1 MALPAGETSAP
12 TNPLPQIAIAM
23 SEKPQTTP
31 AASTQPASAP
41 TPLSPVAP
49 PPGETPPHPHLR
61 PDTPTWL
68 KAACGILLALMA
80 NQVRLPIPAQCPAS
94 GLLSKLAVSDIAFL
108 AAFAVAGLHTAI
120 RGGRL
125 RLPLLCLL
133 PVLASAAANIAS
145 GTGLGGALEVAQTA
159 MLLVG
164 GVALFSFMTRTM
176 PRTTLAAVTAGL
188 VLNLVAAAIQLA
200 HSGAYLALAP
210 RDVIELPWGIGA
222 AMTGLFRS
230 PTALAVYLA
239 ATLAWTTPQWL
250 GLTARLSGL
259 IRWLPELAV
268 AAVTGVALLL
278 LPNAPLALLA
288 AAALTIG
295 AAASSRSS
303 VATVVLAILL
313 AGLAA
318 WQAPSLG
325 VLDVWRAT
333 ASPLKGYDYQ
343 PDAAVLFNSYEPI
356 LADDHSPAAHELRT
370 SHYDLIAAVR
380 TAVRN
385 PLHGVGSGNYQ
396 KAIGK
401 AYGLDEELRFAPL
414 PKPQLNDIPTDTQSG
429 WGILLATLGFPTT
442 LAFAL
447 LLLAALGSSLRLLP
461 SDEEDAL
468 RLHLGSALAL
478 AVLLAAMLLSDP
490 LTKGVGWTLALALG
504 SAFSLPAW
512 RGQGDALC
520 LGRRGLVGLLLL
532 TAAAIAAIPLSD
544 RLLRRRPQPRISRIS
559 IAPAEE
565 PPAAAPAATPATT
578 AAPQATDKAVD
589 KDTNGGGQPDAPAS
603 APQPQAVQAPAD
615 DSHVLKAPDED
626 ELFLVFNAGRAV
638 SVTLPM
644 RKVEDEGGEYP
655 EGVLHIPDKAGVP
668 PAGKAPAL
676 EYGGCVFE
684 FELAR
689 EATAYLWFN
698 VLWDG
703 SCGNTLDV
711 AVDGSAT
718 SYTVGNDGTY
728 NAWHW
733 QKSPKTYHFQPG
745 RHRIAVLNRE
755 DGIKLSQVLLLN
767 DKDYIPEGK
776 EEQ

>member
-1 MALPAGETSAP
+1 MP
-12 TNPLPQIAIAM
+12 
-23 SEKPQTTP
+23 EKPQTAP
-31 AASTQPASAP
+31 ADSTQPASAP

-49 PPGETPPHPHLR
+49 PPGETPPHPRLC

-68 KAACGILLALMA
+68 KAVCGVLLALMA
-80 NQVRLPIPAQCPAS
+80 NQVRLPIPAQCPVS
-94 GLLSKLAVSDIAFL
+94 SLLAKFAVSDFAFL
-108 AAFAVAGLHTAI
+108 AAFAVAGLHTVI
-120 RGGRL
+120 RGRRL
-125 RLPLLCLL
+125 RLPWLCLL

-164 GVALFSFMTRTM
+164 GMALFSLMTRTM

-188 VLNLVAAAIQLA
+188 LLNLLAAAVQLA

-230 PTALAVYLA
+230 PTALGVYLA
-239 ATLAWTTPQWL
+239 ATLAWTIPQWL
-250 GLTARLSGL
+250 GLTARLTGL
-259 IRWLPELAV
+259 LRWLPELAV
-268 AAVTGVALLL
+268 ALVTALALLL
-278 LPNAPLALLA
+278 LPSAPLALLA
-288 AAALTIG
+288 AAALTVG
-295 AAASSRSS
+295 AAACSRSS
-303 VATVVLAILL
+303 VAAVVLAILL

-318 WQAPSLG
+318 WQATSLG

-343 PDAAVLFNSYEPI
+343 PDAAVLFNSYEPVR
-356 LADDHSPAAHELRT
+356 ADDHSPAAHELRT

-380 TAVRN
+380 TAAHN

-401 AYGLDEELRFAPL
+401 AYGLDEDLRFAPL

-429 WGILLATLGFPTT
+429 WGILLATLGFPAT

-447 LLLAALGSSLRLLP
+447 LFLAALGSSLRLLP
-461 SDEEDAL
+461 SDEEDSL

-490 LTKGVGWTLALALG
+490 LTKGVGLTFALALG
-504 SAFSLPAW
+504 SAFSLPVW
-512 RGQGDALC
+512 RGHSDDLC
-520 LGRRGLVGLLLL
+520 LGRRGLIALLLL
-532 TAAAIAAIPLSD
+532 AAAAIAAIPLSD
-544 RLLRRRPQPRISRIS
+544 RLLTRKPKPRTIHMS
-559 IAPAEE
+559 ITPSDSGDKE
-565 PPAAAPAATPATT
+565 PPAAPQEAPA
-578 AAPQATDKAVD
+578 D
-589 KDTNGGGQPDAPAS
+589 KDAGDCCQPAEPAPPPDPKAAAVP
-603 APQPQAVQAPAD
+603 APPAD

-626 ELFLVFNAGRAV
+626 ELFLLFNAGRAV

-644 RKVEDEGGEYP
+644 RKVEDEAGEYP
-655 EGVLHIPDKAGVP
+655 EGVLYIPDKAGVP

-689 EATAYLWFN
+689 EATGYLWFN

-755 DGIKLSQVLLLN
+755 DGIKLAQVLLLN